1 MKVMIAC
8 GGTGGHLFPGLAVAE
23 TLLGRGHTVKLIVSE
38 RTVEREVLQMLP
50 QGAAAARLSLRS
62 IAAIG
67 LNGSAQALPFAY
79 RFAQATAVCG
89 AVCRAYQPQ
98 VVLGMGGYTAAPAVL
113 AARGLRPRRTTT
125 LIHESNAI
133 PGKANRLAGRFA
145 HHVALGLA
153 ECARFFEGKPVT
165 LTGTPIRAQ
174 LRAGK
179 CADAHVRLGLRADRA
194 TVLVM
199 GGSQGAHPINEGIA
213 CALPWLAGWQDR
225 VQFIHLSGAIDEG
238 FVREA
243 YDGNGFTARVLG
255 FCHDMN
261 LVYSAADLVL
271 ARAGAATLAE
281 IAAAG
286 LPALLVPYPH
296 AAGDHQAHNAR
307 VFQEAGAARVFCQ
320 RELETNTHAERGER
334 LATAISGLLDD
345 PAECAA
351 MRVAAQGLACA
362 DATDRIAD
370 LVEHCAQHRGSR
382 APIRGPVAAGLPGT
396 ASRGTQLSLRPPVS
410 EGGAGRRL
418 KPAATGAAERAGG
431 GTHIVE
437 VP

>member
-1 MKVMIAC
+1 MNVMIAC

-23 TLLGRGHTVKLIVSE
+23 TLLARGHAVKLIVSA
-38 RTVEREVLQMLP
+38 RAVEQEVLKLLP
-50 QGAAAARLSLRS
+50 HGAGAAQLSLQS

-67 LNGSAQALPFAY
+67 LNGSAQAIPFAY

-89 AVCRAYQPQ
+89 AVCHEFQPH
-98 VVLGMGGYTAAPAVL
+98 VVLGMGGYTAAPAIL
-113 AARGLRPRRTTT
+113 AARWLRPRRTTT

-145 HHVALGLA
+145 HHVAVGLA

-165 LTGTPIRAQ
+165 VTGTPIRAG

-179 CADAHVRLGLRADRA
+179 SPAAHARLGLRADRA

-213 CALPWLAGWQDR
+213 CALPWLEGWQDR
-225 VQFIHLSGAIDEG
+225 VQFIHLSGATDEA

-243 YDGNGFTARVLG
+243 YDANGFTACVLG
-255 FCHDMN
+255 FCHDME

-286 LPALLVPYPH
+286 LPALLVPYPQ
-296 AAGDHQAHNAR
+296 AAGNHQWHNAR
-307 VFQEAGAARVFCQ
+307 VFQEAGAARVFAQ

-334 LATAISGLLDD
+334 LASALGDLLDQPD
-345 PAECAA
+345 QLQA
-351 MRVAAQGLACA
+351 MRAAGRALARI
-362 DATDRIAD
+362 DATDRIRQSMNP
-370 LVEHCAQHRGSR
+370 H
-382 APIRGPVAAGLPGT
+382 
-396 ASRGTQLSLRPPVS
+396 
-410 EGGAGRRL
+410 
-418 KPAATGAAERAGG
+418 TG
-431 GTHIVE
+431 
-437 VP
+437 